1 MPEVS
6 DLSTPSPSPPRE
18 RDRARDRARDRPRER
33 TQDRNISRERNQDRD
48 RDRDRDPHR
57 DRDFGRNRERQRDY
71 DRDRETDRDSTL
83 RNKRLSITERIRG
96 TFGQAR
102 KETAAAV
109 QRRASTSATYAA
121 RKSPIPL
128 IREWLD
134 TCNTEHGTHC
144 ADHDE
149 VDAPTWGPVF
159 LIDCVERCL
168 VHAKPTDRYA
178 TLSYDEGS
186 SNPRHSRPE
195 GPQAQLLKSNVDAY
209 QLSLPDNDVS
219 QTILDAIWL
228 TKKLGIRHLWVDGL
242 CVVQDDEKDKMEHIV
257 HMAYILSNAYLGII
271 VAYGDV
277 NTGILPL
284 DPRRPIRNP
293 KQGSQEHSE
302 LLQASKWNTRV
313 WALQERIYSRRTV
326 FFFEDTIT
334 WKCHCDLWQGDT
346 TNMMKILKGKKP
358 ICTHGLSESVFAYRH
373 SPWPDM
379 DEYARLVMDYSVK
392 RVRLVDDTLMA
403 FAGITHVLSR
413 TFQGGFVYG
422 LPLMF
427 IDIALLWRPQATIR
441 RRPSSRPICLP
452 SWSWMGWWTDGVPL
466 DLVLWRA
473 AADYVQ
479 ATRSTTTTIT
489 TTKTERGPDSKR
501 FQGTHHFRI
510 KATVIWNLSDGV
522 KSMPIKNT
530 GLQLREFR
538 SRRSSASGLPRGWTR
553 SGNHFRH
560 DCDEFT
566 TFKYPIPIEDVPK
579 GTSAAAFDSRPSP
592 TELDLPGPLL
602 FFKTTSGFF
611 EVDYAISVSPRDKA
625 SLPIAIGN
633 IWSKSGRWIGEFRA
647 HDGWLGIQSSNYDGE
662 EKLEF
667 IAISSAMER
676 KGSYVFPM
684 DRFEENMDEDGVVHF
699 INVLWVERISGVAFR
714 RGIGH
719 VLQKAWDTDARDE
732 VDIYLG

>member
-1 MPEVS
+1 MPEES

-18 RDRARDRARDRPRER
+18 RDRVRDRTRDRTRDR
-33 TQDRNISRERNQDRD
+33 NQDRNLSRDRNQDRD
-48 RDRDRDPHR
+48 RDPHRDRDR

-71 DRDRETDRDSTL
+71 ERDREAEHDSTL
-83 RNKRLSITERIRG
+83 RSKRLSITERIRG

-109 QRRASTSATYAA
+109 QRRASTSSTSTA
-121 RKSPIPL
+121 RNSPIPL

-134 TCNTEHGTHC
+134 TCNNEHGTHC
-144 ADHDE
+144 VDHDE
-149 VDAPTWGPVF
+149 ADAPTWRPVY

-168 VHAKPTDRYA
+168 VHTKPTDRYA
-178 TLSYDEGS
+178 TLSYDGAF
-186 SNPRHSRPE
+186 SNPRHSSPE
-195 GPQAQLLKSNVDAY
+195 GPQAQLLKSNIDAY
-209 QLSLPDNDVS
+209 LLSLPDKDVS

-228 TKKLGIRHLWVDGL
+228 TKKLGIRHLWVDRL
-242 CVVQDDEKDKMEHIV
+242 CIVQDDEKNKMEHIE
-257 HMAYILSNAYLGII
+257 HMAYIFSNAYLAII
-271 VAYGDV
+271 VAHGDV
-277 NTGILPL
+277 NTGMLPL

-293 KQGSQEHSE
+293 KQGNREHSE

-313 WALQERIYSRRTV
+313 WALQERIYSRRAV

-358 ICTHGLSESVFAYRH
+358 VCTHALSESVFGYQH
-373 SPWPDM
+373 PPWPDM
-379 DEYARLVMDYSVK
+379 DEYARLVMEYSVK
-392 RVRLVDDTLMA
+392 RVTLVDDTLMA

-413 TFQGGFVYG
+413 IFQGGFAYG
-422 LPLMF
+422 VPLMF

-452 SWSWMGWWTDGVPL
+452 SWSWMGWWSDGVPM
-466 DLVLWRA
+466 DLILWRA

-479 ATRSTTTTIT
+479 ATQSSR
-489 TTKTERGPDSKR
+489 TERGSESKR

-510 KATVIWNLSDGV
+510 KATIAWSLSDGV
-522 KSMPIKNT
+522 KSMPIHNT

-538 SRRSSASGLPRGWTR
+538 SRRSSGSAMPRGWTR
-553 SGNHFRH
+553 SGSHFRH

-566 TFKYPIPIEDVPK
+566 TFKYPIPIEDTRT
-579 GTSAAAFDSRPSP
+579 GGAAHDSRSGPP
-592 TELDLPGPLL
+592 ELDWPGPLL

-611 EVDYAISVSPRDKA
+611 QVDYAISVSPKDKP
-625 SLPIAIGN
+625 SLPIAVGN
-633 IWSKSGRWIGEFRA
+633 IWSRSGRWVGEFRA

-699 INVLWVERISGVAFR
+699 VNVLWVERIAGVAFR

-719 VLQKAWDTDARDE
+719 VLQKAWETDARDE